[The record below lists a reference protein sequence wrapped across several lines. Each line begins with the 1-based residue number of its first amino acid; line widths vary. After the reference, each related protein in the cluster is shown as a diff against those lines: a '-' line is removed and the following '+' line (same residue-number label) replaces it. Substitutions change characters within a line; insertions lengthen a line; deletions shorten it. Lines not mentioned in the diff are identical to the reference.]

1 MARVPRLL
9 LARGYVILDMSV
21 EAAARV
27 SIHMV
32 KTTRV
37 GNRFAGSHYVPHCM
51 FLPEAPALMEAEG
64 YILLEASPQP
74 NGELRLV
81 VAKAGANSFAPS
93 ALGVPSNSFAPSVLG
108 VPSDDQQ
115 RLPIPGTT
123 AMRIPQTLIAER
135 L

>member
-81 VAKAGANSFAPS
+81 VAKAGA
-93 ALGVPSNSFAPSVLG
+93 
-108 VPSDDQQ
+108 DDQQ